1 MTDPAVPLLLDQ
13 VSVCTVSVI
22 VQIMVD
28 VHLAHIVEQVEIKIV
43 HLAFLQLF
51 LKNLFHLAKVGEVV
65 SRELRRQIKILPR
78 IFLQRLA
85 HDCLGM
91 SVVIS
96 PCSVIIIDPML
107 HRIADQF
114 VRSCGIDL

>member
-1 MTDPAVPLLLDQ
+1 MADPAVSFLLDQ
-13 VSVCTVSVI
+13 ISVCTVGVI
-22 VQIMVD
+22 IQVMVD
-28 VHLAHIVEQVEIKIV
+28 IHLAHIVEQVEIKIV

-51 LKNLFHLAKVGEVV
+51 LKNLFHPAEVGEVV

-96 PCSVIIIDPML
+96 PCSIIVINPML